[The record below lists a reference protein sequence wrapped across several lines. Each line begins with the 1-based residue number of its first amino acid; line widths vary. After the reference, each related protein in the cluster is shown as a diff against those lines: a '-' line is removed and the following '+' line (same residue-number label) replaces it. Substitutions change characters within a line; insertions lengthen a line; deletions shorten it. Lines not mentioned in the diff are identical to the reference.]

1 MRVFMEKEYNW
12 GFCSLAGE
20 RRWVGAEYAGKLAF
34 PKAADFRT
42 ERSSKSGHPVKFSS
56 SFLVNGA

>member
-1 MRVFMEKEYNW
+1 MRVFMEKEYNRE
-12 GFCSLAGE
+12 FCSLVGE
-20 RRWVGAEYAGKLAF
+20 RRWVGADYAEKLTF

-42 ERSSKSGHPVKFSS
+42 ERSSDSGHLVKFSS